1 MTDRGRGGGVRVG
14 VYGLIGTGNLGND
27 ASFDVVLA
35 HLRARHPD
43 AVVDVMTPAPE
54 QVRAR
59 YGLDATVSSWVPSRR
74 LPRPFDLLALGAGK
88 VADAWRT
95 ARWVRRHDVVLVP
108 GMGVLEASLPMR
120 PWEAPYAFALLGL
133 CCGLL
138 RTPLALV
145 GVGADDVARPL
156 TRRLLDVL
164 ARRAGYRSYRD
175 EGSRD
180 AMRRRGIDVSHD
192 PVHPDLV
199 LGRPVPDAGAGDP
212 RLVCVGV
219 MAYHGGN
226 DDDRAA
232 ADRVLDAYAA
242 KVVRFVLHLVDHG
255 YDVRLVVGD
264 ACDVPV
270 AERVDESVREARP
283 GLPAARLRSVPVT
296 DYDALTAVVAGTGTV
311 VATRFHNVVCGL
323 ALARPTIAVW
333 YARKSADLMAD
344 LMRPG
349 FDQPVATFD
358 VDLLVEQFDRLQ
370 ADREAV
376 VATLR
381 DRRAVAARGVAVQLE
396 ELSAFVAPPGDAPP
410 PGPAV
415 TGRGPAPRGRSRA
428 AAGPPPRP

>member
-1 MTDRGRGGGVRVG
+1 MTAGGPGTGLRVG
-14 VYGLIGTGNLGND
+14 VFGLLGTGNLGND

-54 QVRAR
+54 RVRAR
-59 YGLDATVSSWVPSRR
+59 YGLEATVSSWVPSRR
-74 LPRPFDLLALGAGK
+74 LPRPLRLLALGLGK

-95 ARWVRRHDVVLVP
+95 GRWVRRHDVVLVP

-120 PWEAPYAFALLGL
+120 AWEAPYAFALLGL

-175 EGSRD
+175 EGSRE

-199 LGRPVPDAGAGDP
+199 LGRLVGDVGAGDP

-219 MAYHGGN
+219 MDYRGGN
-226 DDDRAA
+226 DDDRAT

-270 AERVDESVREARP
+270 AERGSESVHEARP
-283 GLPAARLRSVPVT
+283 GLPAARVRSVAVA
-296 DYDALTAVVAGTGTV
+296 DYDALADVVAAAGTV

-323 ALARPTIAVW
+323 ALGRPTIAVW
-333 YARKSADLMAD
+333 YACKSADLMAD
-344 LMRPG
+344 LVRPG

-358 VDLLVEQFDRLQ
+358 VDRLVEQFERLQ
-370 ADREAV
+370 TEREAV
-376 VATLR
+376 VAALR
-381 DRRAVAARGVAVQLE
+381 ERRAVAARGVAEQLE
-396 ELSAFVAPPGDAPP
+396 ELSAFLAAP
-410 PGPAV
+410 V
-415 TGRGPAPRGRSRA
+415 SGRAAAPRGRSRA
-428 AAGPPPRP
+428 VAGPPPRS